1 MASKELRQKL
11 VKTAKSYMG
20 AKRGSKEHRFL
31 MANDIMGIFNKAG
44 I

>member
-1 MASKELRQKL
+1 MATKELRQKL
-11 VKTAKSYMG
+11 VKIAKSYMG
-20 AKRGSKEHRFL
+20 KSVGKEHRLL